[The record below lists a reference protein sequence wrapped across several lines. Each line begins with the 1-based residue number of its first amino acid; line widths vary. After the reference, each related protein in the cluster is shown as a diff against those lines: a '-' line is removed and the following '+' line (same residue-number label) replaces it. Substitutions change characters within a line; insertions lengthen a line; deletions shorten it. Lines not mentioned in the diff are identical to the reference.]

1 MKNLFKLVLVALMG
15 VLFAISGVN
24 AQSVQ
29 NMNGNGDTITNT
41 GTKYNTLKVGETAN
55 AFVTIQTNITK
66 LSGTVGGTITIE
78 GSLDGVY
85 YKLLDTNL
93 TVNATVSQ
101 TPSNT
106 AGTVSYDWHITN
118 NTFQYYRVKYVG
130 TGTMSAKMS
139 SLLLIRKK

>member
-118 NTFQYYRVKYVG
+118 NTFQYYRVKYTG

-139 SLLLIRKK
+139 SLLLLRKK